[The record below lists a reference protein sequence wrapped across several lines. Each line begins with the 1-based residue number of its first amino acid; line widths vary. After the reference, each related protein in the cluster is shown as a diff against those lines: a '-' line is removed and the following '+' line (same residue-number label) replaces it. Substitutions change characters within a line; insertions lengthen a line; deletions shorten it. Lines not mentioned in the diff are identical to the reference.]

1 MMNKGIT
8 QNRCL
13 IIFVKYP
20 EKGQVKS
27 RLARDFDKKF
37 IADLYGNFVDDL
49 LDNLNSGNYK
59 LKIAFYPPEKNEEIR
74 QRFGEQN
81 EYVPQIGADLGERM
95 KNSFYQCFSEGFKS
109 SIVIGS
115 DCPDLTA
122 DVIETAFRA
131 LTEQNDAVIG
141 PSCDGGY
148 YLVGFNDKSFCSGI
162 FRVPSWGSRSVYTDT
177 MNILNTCKYRTY
189 LTPLWRDIDTR
200 DDLLDLI
207 ERHRKTPFSRSRTM
221 AFIYSHLNH
230 R

>member
-8 QNRCL
+8 QKRCL

-27 RLARDFDKKF
+27 RLARDFDAKF
-37 IADLYGNFVDDL
+37 VVDLYGNFVDDL
-49 LDNLNSGNYK
+49 LDNLNSGSYR
-59 LKIAFYPPEKNEEIR
+59 LKIAFYPPGKNEEIR

-81 EYVPQIGADLGERM
+81 EYMPQIGADLGERM
-95 KNSFYQCFSEGFKS
+95 KNSFLQCFSEGFKS
-109 SIVIGS
+109 VILIGS

-122 DVIETAFRA
+122 GIIEDAFHA
-131 LTEQNDAVIG
+131 LKEQNDAVIG

-148 YLVGFNDKSFCSGI
+148 YLIGFNDKSFCPGV
-162 FRVPSWGSRSVYTDT
+162 FEGMSWGSRSVCADT
-177 MNILNTCKYRTY
+177 VNILEACKYITY

-207 ERHRKTPFSRSRTM
+207 DRHRKTPFSRSRTM
-221 AFIYSHLNH
+221 AFIYSHLTY